1 MNQILSAIKN
11 LPRRGQHNLAKIVCL
26 GFGLS
31 VSAVLI
37 GEVYFEQTVETWF
50 PGHERTYTIN
60 EDIVQNG
67 QYNEWSSTSGAVAP
81 GIKDMSPQVEAATI
95 DGRQFT
101 IDEIKAADS
110 CLFDVFPRKT
120 LQGNLK
126 EGLSRPYYCVVSR
139 SMAERIG
146 GNVVGKAFDLRD
158 YDYKLII
165 GGVYD
170 DFPCN
175 SNLHDIDVIVSLPTT
190 LKVFDWD
197 IVHHWTGTDRFSSFI
212 RLRKGT
218 TIADLKPNVR
228 KMIAQHS
235 EYAEAEKAG
244 VKFDYSFTQITEDYT
259 SNPQVKTMCW
269 IMSLLAI
276 ILLVSTVV
284 NYLLIVMGN
293 VVNRFREMAVRKC
306 FGGGRRTIYG
316 ITISESLVHV
326 LIGILL
332 ALALMFVCKGTI
344 EQYIS
349 TPIST
354 MLLSRGS
361 WILVLICLLIIFVG
375 GFVPG
380 YIYNKI
386 PVTAAFRGVHEARRR
401 WKLIM
406 LSVEFLVVTIMFSL
420 LAVVQQQYHEVT
432 HENMG
437 YDYSHLAV
445 VTVDKAPSDQKRQAM
460 ASLRSLPFI
469 DQVTTASTLPIEGA
483 SGNNIYL
490 PGDDT
495 EYFNIADLYGVGD
508 GYLKLMG
515 IKVVEGR
522 NFTEPADSNLSEV
535 MVSESFVKRFHTTT
549 HRQGSVVGQHIC
561 VSEHTDS
568 LHPFS
573 TICGVYQDV
582 SIGSS
587 LNRELRPSVL
597 FHDNNDPR
605 YILAK
610 FSDLSADNLDR
621 ARQQL
626 KQLLPD
632 RDVKVMP
639 YSDLVVDQY
648 RSTNGFRVGTLAT
661 GITALVIALMGLIG
675 YTTDEVNRR
684 RKGCHGPRHL
694 PHARDRRAA
703 ALGARRPC
711 RPRPVLGHRRT
722 MAAALCRPHHTLA
735 PALLSRWPSGAHHH
749 RRHPSAFSPQGC
761 QQQSSALPQRRVE
774 GDPP

>member
-1 MNQILSAIKN
+1 MNNFINAIKN

-26 GFGLS
+26 GFGLA

-37 GEVYFEQTVETWF
+37 GEVYFEQTFETWF

-60 EDIVQNG
+60 EDVVQNG

-81 GIKDMSPQVEAATI
+81 GIKDMSPQVEAATRYTFMLGDVKATI

-146 GNVVGKAFDLRD
+146 GNVVGKAFNLRD

-269 IMSLLAI
+269 IMTLLAI

-293 VVNRFREMAVRKC
+293 VVMRFREMAVRKC

-316 ITISESLVHV
+316 ITISESFVHV

-361 WILVLICLLIIFVG
+361 WILVLISLLIIFVG

-508 GYLKLMG
+508 G
-515 IKVVEGR
+515 
-522 NFTEPADSNLSEV
+522 
-535 MVSESFVKRFHTTT
+535 
-549 HRQGSVVGQHIC
+549 
-561 VSEHTDS
+561 
-568 LHPFS
+568 S
-573 TICGVYQDV
+573 T
-582 SIGSS
+582 
-587 LNRELRPSVL
+587 
-597 FHDNNDPR
+597 
-605 YILAK
+605 AT
-610 FSDLSADNLDR
+610 SAR
-621 ARQQL
+621 
-626 KQLLPD
+626 
-632 RDVKVMP
+632 
-639 YSDLVVDQY
+639 
-648 RSTNGFRVGTLAT
+648 
-661 GITALVIALMGLIG
+661 
-675 YTTDEVNRR
+675 
-684 RKGCHGPRHL
+684 
-694 PHARDRRAA
+694 
-703 ALGARRPC
+703 
-711 RPRPVLGHRRT
+711 
-722 MAAALCRPHHTLA
+722 
-735 PALLSRWPSGAHHH
+735 
-749 RRHPSAFSPQGC
+749 
-761 QQQSSALPQRRVE
+761 
-774 GDPP
+774 